1 MASAFQLNGRRVALF
16 MPYGYLPISTSV
28 LNTARAWAAHGVDVE
43 VFARTSDAFEMP
55 ALETSAISVHSVEV
69 SHKARLKPLAF
80 AYSAMRDANRRPY
93 MCAVGFDQGG
103 LLAAAGVALRDRCPY
118 VYHSLEILL
127 RDQVHGARARLV
139 RAMEVPCA
147 RHAALVVTQDAP
159 RAQLLIDDL
168 GLRSDRLSIVPN
180 TPFGAFAGE
189 RSHYLRDK
197 FGMPRDVRVVLLS
210 GSLIPEHL
218 ALDVIGSVRDWPAGF
233 VLAVHGWAPDPTYE
247 AAIREAAAR
256 LPGRIYLSFDV
267 LPMDRVDELY
277 SSADIGLAVYRPVD
291 RNYVNIGAAAGKVFG
306 YMRVGTPTI
315 ASDLPGLNEI
325 VERTGSGAVVQD
337 VREIPERLVQIS
349 ARFEEYSK
357 AASKA
362 FLRYE
367 FSRHYARVIARL
379 SDLSGVDLRQRTGQR

>member
-1 MASAFQLNGRRVALF
+1 MASASQLNGRRVALF

-43 VFARTSDAFEMP
+43 VFARASDAFEMP

-80 AYSAMRDANRRPY
+80 AYAAMRDANRRPY

-180 TPFGAFAGE
+180 TPFGAFAGK
-189 RSHYLRDK
+189 RSDYLRHK
-197 FGMPRDVRVVLLS
+197 FGIPQAERIVLLS
-210 GSLIPEHL
+210 GSLIPEHM
-218 ALDVIGSVRDWPAGF
+218 ALDVIESARDWPAGF
-233 VLAVHGWAPDPTYE
+233 VLAVHGWVPDPTYE
-247 AAIREAAAR
+247 AALRQAAAR
-256 LPGRIYLSFDV
+256 LPGRVYVSFDV

-291 RNYVNIGAAAGKVFG
+291 RNFIYIGAAAGKVFG

-315 ASDLPGLNEI
+315 ASDLPGMDEI
-325 VERTGSGAVVQD
+325 VGRTGSGAVVHD
-337 VREIPERLVQIS
+337 VHEIPQLLVEIGEQ
-349 ARFEEYSK
+349 FEVYSQ
-357 AASKA
+357 AASRA
-362 FLRYE
+362 FRRYE

-379 SDLSGVDLRQRTGQR
+379 GDLSGVDVRQRPGQC